1 MNRFYSTFFAIMA
14 LALCDS
20 RAQVWISEVVPN
32 TPGADTGN
40 EYFELRGT
48 PNLSLSNYY
57 LISLE
62 GQGTTGR
69 GDINQ
74 FFDLGAFSLGAN
86 GYLFARQAGSKY
98 SNVHPDATVMEN
110 TVGTGWG
117 QVNGGGSTVGHT
129 ADGPQ
134 VDLEN
139 AATTILLVNI
149 GAGIVPTNTI
159 DLDTNNDGVLDLPTG
174 WTVVDSVGIMDGS
187 AGAAATDFSYGA
199 ITFRAPDTNG
209 AYVGSCAYGNII
221 NIPGPLTTSA
231 GTFYVGRKGES
242 TGSTANDWI
251 GAIVNGAAA
260 SPLAFYFYSASDP
273 AYTGM
278 LLSDMI
284 YGGPNASSAPLG
296 SLSYTPTINGGRFT
310 NFTQLAV
317 GGPIG
322 DIAIDPRQH
331 NDPFHSGQ

>member
-40 EYFELRGT
+40 EYFELKGT

-74 FFDLGAFSLGAN
+74 FFDLGAFSLGVN

-117 QVNGGGSTVGHT
+117 QVNGAGSTVGHM
-129 ADGPQ
+129 DW
-134 VDLEN
+134 
-139 AATTILLVNI
+139 VN
-149 GAGIVPTNTI
+149 
-159 DLDTNNDGVLDLPTG
+159 L
-174 WTVVDSVGIMDGS
+174 
-187 AGAAATDFSYGA
+187 
-199 ITFRAPDTNG
+199 
-209 AYVGSCAYGNII
+209 
-221 NIPGPLTTSA
+221 
-231 GTFYVGRKGES
+231 KK
-242 TGSTANDWI
+242 
-251 GAIVNGAAA
+251 
-260 SPLAFYFYSASDP
+260 
-273 AYTGM
+273 
-278 LLSDMI
+278 
-284 YGGPNASSAPLG
+284 
-296 SLSYTPTINGGRFT
+296 
-310 NFTQLAV
+310 
-317 GGPIG
+317 
-322 DIAIDPRQH
+322 
-331 NDPFHSGQ
+331 